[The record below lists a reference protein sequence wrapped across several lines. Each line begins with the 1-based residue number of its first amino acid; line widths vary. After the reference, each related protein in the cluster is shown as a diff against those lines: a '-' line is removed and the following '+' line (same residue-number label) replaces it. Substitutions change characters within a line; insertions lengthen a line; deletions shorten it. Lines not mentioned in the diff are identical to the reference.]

1 MEIGVKKTVFSPKAI
16 IHQKF
21 GNKACYKVE
30 EVKEESAQN
39 GCPGLAIPQ
48 KGPFLFRC
56 RLELPEFTVVSDI
69 CRKKKDA
76 EQSAAHLALKKV
88 CFSFLLKIFVSIFP
102 IWLNLPAVDEYVASW
117 WMTLFFF
124 PMIEFSNFF
133 DLTMFL
139 IMGNKLRWYGID
151 YLLILKFCWLFRLP
165 ECRYLFC
172 VTMWGD

>member
-76 EQSAAHLALKKV
+76 EQSAADLALKKA

-102 IWLNLPAVDEYVASW
+102 IWLNLPAMDEYVASW

-139 IMGNKLRWYGID
+139 ITGNKLRWIWN
-151 YLLILKFCWLFRLP
+151 WLFVNFKVL
-165 ECRYLFC
+165 L
-172 VTMWGD
+172 VISAAWM